1 MINYFV
7 ERWRADGGYRE
18 FLVIAFP
25 LVLST
30 AAWSVQHFVDRMFL
44 TWYSTEAMA
53 AALPGGMTNFVFASF
68 FIGIASYVNT
78 FVAQYN
84 GAGRRRRVGPALWQG
99 GYLALISAVAACI
112 LILLAHPIFD
122 LIGHEPSIRERE
134 VTYFSILCFGHPP
147 LILSTVLSCFY
158 SGRGRTWMVFNV
170 NVAATA
176 VNIVLDYGLIFGKWG
191 LPAWGIRGAA
201 WATNLAEV
209 FAALVF
215 CALLLQ
221 SRYRREFATL
231 SGWRFDRELFG
242 RMLRFGGPNG
252 VNFMFD
258 MMSFSLFIL
267 IVGRAGIL
275 ELTATNLA
283 FNINTLAFMPL
294 IGAGIAVS
302 TMVGQRLG
310 QNRPE
315 AAAYATWSGLHLAQL
330 YMGSM
335 ALAYFCVPQWFL
347 MPYGLGAS
355 GEDFEA
361 AREMAL
367 LLLNI
372 VALYCLFDAGYII
385 FTAALKGAGDTRFI
399 LFAALAAG
407 WFVMLIPAYAAHA
420 LFDANLY
427 VLWGFL
433 CAYIITASGIFYWRF
448 RQGKWMQMRVIEEE
462 PLTGAAGG

>member
-1 MINYFV
+1 M
-7 ERWRADGGYRE
+7 
-18 FLVIAFP
+18 
-25 LVLST
+25 
-30 AAWSVQHFVDRMFL
+30 
-44 TWYSTEAMA
+44 
-53 AALPGGMTNFVFASF
+53 
-68 FIGIASYVNT
+68 
-78 FVAQYN
+78 
-84 GAGRRRRVGPALWQG
+84 
-99 GYLALISAVAACI
+99 
-112 LILLAHPIFD
+112 
-122 LIGHEPSIRERE
+122 
-134 VTYFSILCFGHPP
+134 TYFSTLCFGHPP
-147 LILSTVLSCFY
+147 LILATALSCFY
-158 SGRGRTWMVFNV
+158 SGRGKTWMVFNV

-221 SRYRREFATL
+221 ERYRREFATL
-231 SGWRFDRELFG
+231 SGWRFDRDLFG
-242 RMLRFGGPNG
+242 RLLRFGGPNG

-258 MMSFSLFIL
+258 MMSFALFIL
-267 IVGRAGIL
+267 IVGRAGVL

-294 IGAGIAVS
+294 LGAGIAVS

-330 YMGSM
+330 YMGAM
-335 ALAYFCVPQWFL
+335 ALAYFTGAAVVPDAL
-347 MPYGLGAS
+347 RHAGAS
-355 GEDFEA
+355 GEEFEA

-399 LFAALAAG
+399 LFAGL
-407 WFVMLIPAYAAHA
+407 
-420 LFDANLY
+420 
-427 VLWGFL
+427 
-433 CAYIITASGIFYWRF
+433 
-448 RQGKWMQMRVIEEE
+448 
-462 PLTGAAGG
+462 

>member
-1 MINYFV
+1 MINYLA

-25 LVLST
+25 LILST

-68 FIGIASYVNT
+68 FIGVASYVNT

-99 GYLALISAVAACI
+99 GYLAIISAAASGI
-112 LILLAHPIFD
+112 LILLAQPIFD
-122 LIGHEPSIRERE
+122 LIGHEPSIREQE

-147 LILSTVLSCFY
+147 LILATALSCFF

-221 SRYRREFATL
+221 ERYRREFATL
-231 SGWRFDRELFG
+231 SGWRFDRALFG
-242 RMLRFGGPNG
+242 RLLRFGGPNG
-252 VNFMFD
+252 VNFMLD

-267 IVGRAGIL
+267 IVGRAGVL

-294 IGAGIAVS
+294 LGAGIAVS

-330 YMGSM
+330 YMGTM
-335 ALAYFCVPQWFL
+335 ALAYFTVPQWFL
-347 MPYGLGAS
+347 MPYGIGAS

-407 WFVMLIPAYAAHA
+407 WLVMLIPAYAAHV
-420 LFDANLY
+420 LFDASLY

-462 PLTGAAGG
+462 PLAGGAGG